1 MSEYDNGYLW
11 DKSGPV
17 DPEIQRLEVLLEP
30 YRCPGL
36 PPLPL
41 PAAQGLLRTWL
52 FLPRLVLA
60 GTAAVVVMA
69 AAWFV
74 LRGMAPDTWTIAV
87 LSGEARVG
95 SVPVS
100 GSARLRAG
108 QVFETGAGAQASIR
122 MPRVGRLDIEP
133 NTALRVVEA
142 GRNQQR
148 LSLLRGTIHARVS
161 APPRVF
167 IVDTPSAV
175 ATDLGCA
182 YTLHVDPSGDGVLR
196 VTHGWIEFD
205 WKGRDSLVP
214 TGAMAVTRAGAGP
227 GTPFFEDSSEAF
239 RQALSRYDFP
249 PDALA
254 RSRALAAVL
263 TKASPHD
270 AVSLLNLVR
279 NAPAADRGAVYDT
292 LARLVPPPPGASREA
307 ALAGD
312 PRALD
317 PWWPAVGIGRAPG
330 K

>member
-1 MSEYDNGYLW
+1 MVG
-11 DKSGPV
+11 V
-17 DPEIQRLEVLLEP
+17 
-30 YRCPGL
+30 
-36 PPLPL
+36 
-41 PAAQGLLRTWL
+41 WL
-52 FLPRLVLA
+52 
-60 GTAAVVVMA
+60 
-69 AAWFV
+69 V
-74 LRGMAPDTWTIAV
+74 LRGRAQDTWTIAV

-95 SVPVS
+95 SLPVS
-100 GSARLRAG
+100 GSGSLRAG
-108 QVFETGAGAQASIR
+108 QVFETGAGGLASIR
-122 MPRVGRLDIEP
+122 MPRVGRLDVEP
-133 NTALRVVEA
+133 NTALRMVVS

-148 LSLLRGTIHARVS
+148 LSLLRGTIHARVMS
-161 APPRVF
+161 PPRVF

-182 YTLHVDPSGDGVLR
+182 YTLHVDPSGDGTLR
-196 VTHGWIEFD
+196 VTHGWIEFE

-249 PDALA
+249 PDAPA

-263 TKASPHD
+263 SEASPHD

-292 LARLVPPPPGASREA
+292 LARLVPSPSGASRDA
-307 ALAGD
+307 AIAGD

-330 K
+330 R